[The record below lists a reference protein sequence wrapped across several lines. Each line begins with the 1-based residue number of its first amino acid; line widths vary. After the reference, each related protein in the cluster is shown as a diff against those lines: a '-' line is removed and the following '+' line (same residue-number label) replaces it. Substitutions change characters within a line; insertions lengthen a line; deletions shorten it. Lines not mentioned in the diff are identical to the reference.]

1 MNIINQV
8 LLIAVSFAVPIGC
21 SHNIRI
27 LAAIPH
33 ASWTNHNLQIANKEA
48 VETISLKELL
58 DRLPP
63 APQGWTAAKPKGETN
78 SWGDYYI
85 SQVRQTY
92 TNKDK
97 EVTISIFDWS
107 FNSTLH
113 LPLLLTTQFSQ
124 ESTEGYNKGIE
135 LDGIPGREEYT
146 YDSRQGS
153 LNLLVDSRFLV
164 QIDGSNIENTELR
177 DWWQLINLQSF

>member
-8 LLIAVSFAVPIGC
+8 LLITVSFAVPIGC
-21 SHNIRI
+21 SLNIST

-33 ASWTNHNLQIANKEA
+33 ANEPNHNLQIASKKD
-48 VETISLKELL
+48 VEEISLQELL

-63 APQGWTAAKPKGETN
+63 APQGWTAAKPKGQTN

-92 TNKDK
+92 TNENKR
-97 EVTISIFDWS
+97 VTVSIFDWS
-107 FNSTLH
+107 FNSALH
-113 LPLLLTTQFSQ
+113 LPLLLTTEFSQ
-124 ESTEGYNKGIE
+124 ESTEGYSKGIE
-135 LDGIPGREEYT
+135 LEGIPGREEYT

-164 QIDGSNIENTELR
+164 QINGSNIENTELR
-177 DWWQLINLQSF
+177 DWWQLIELQSF

>member
-1 MNIINQV
+1 MNIIDRI
-8 LLIAVSFAVPIGC
+8 LSIAVSFAMSIGC
-21 SHNIRI
+21 SYNIRA
-27 LAAIPH
+27 LAAIPQ
-33 ASWTNHNLQIANKEA
+33 ASESSQNSQIASKDT

-63 APQGWTAAKPKGETN
+63 VPQGWTAAKPKGETN

-92 TNKDK
+92 TNQDK
-97 EVTISIFDWS
+97 EITVSIFDWS

-113 LPLLLTTQFSQ
+113 LPLLLTTGFSR
-124 ESTEGYNKGIE
+124 ESTEGYNKAIE
-135 LDGIPGREEYT
+135 LDGILGREEYT

-153 LNLLVDSRFLV
+153 LNLLIDSRFLV
-164 QIDGSNIENTELR
+164 QIDGSNIESTELR
-177 DWWQLINLQSF
+177 DWWQSIDLQSF